1 MIDDATSRAR
11 ARLVEHD
18 STEENLRLLWTYLE
32 SYGRPGEFY
41 TDKDS
46 MFAVNRGPVTHE
58 EDEAWE
64 EAYTQIG
71 RALRELEIGWIAA
84 HSPQAKA
91 YASYCT
97 SLV

>member
-1 MIDDATSRAR
+1 
-11 ARLVEHD
+11 
-18 STEENLRLLWTYLE
+18 
-32 SYGRPGEFY
+32 
-41 TDKDS
+41 
-46 MFAVNRGPVTHE
+46 MFAVNRGAVTHA

-71 RALRELEIGWIAA
+71 RAWRELEIGWIAA